1 MTTNKQTLEN
11 IEELLRAVVAHLVN
25 TPGDASAPALDPYD
39 PLDEVL
45 EEPSSVQCITN
56 LGANVFNRL
65 ERVGRTRT
73 IRNVLKE
80 LMRRETSV
88 TNRTVLSE
96 KTGKGYR
103 IYLAR
108 PYRIDIPGS
117 LPHTMFSTADFPL
130 PGLVK
135 PEAMKGWT
143 VEGKAEVL
151 DAFEMNDEL
160 YFICELL

>member
-11 IEELLRAVVAHLVN
+11 IESTLNAIAVHMGI
-25 TPGDASAPALDPYD
+25 TPGDASAPALDPND

-56 LGANVFNRL
+56 LGADVFNRL

-103 IYLAR
+103 IYLSR

-143 VEGKAEVL
+143 VEDKAEVL

>member
-11 IEELLRAVVAHLVN
+11 IESTLKAIALHMGVTSGGAS
-25 TPGDASAPALDPYD
+25 TPEINPND

-45 EEPSSVQCITN
+45 EEYSSVDGSTIQ
-56 LGANVFNRL
+56 GSEVFHRL
-65 ERVGRTRT
+65 ERVGRAAT

-80 LMRRETSV
+80 LMRRETIIDH
-88 TNRTVLSE
+88 RTVVSE
-96 KTGKGYR
+96 KTGRVYR

-108 PYRIDIPGS
+108 PYRINIPDS
-117 LPHTMFSTADFPL
+117 LPHTTFSTADFPI

-143 VEGKAEVL
+143 IEGKAEVL

>member
-11 IEELLRAVVAHLVN
+11 IEGLLRSITAHLGI
-25 TPGDASAPALDPYD
+25 TPGEHTEPEPTAND

-45 EEPSSVQCITN
+45 EESSSVDGSTIQ
-56 LGANVFNRL
+56 GSEVFHRL
-65 ERVGRTRT
+65 ERVGRAAT

-80 LMRRETSV
+80 LMRRETIIDH
-88 TNRTVLSE
+88 RTVVSE
-96 KTGKGYR
+96 KTGRVYR

-108 PYRIDIPGS
+108 PYRINIPDS
-117 LPHTMFSTADFPL
+117 LPHTTFSTADFPI

-143 VEGKAEVL
+143 IEGKAEVL